1 MLKNGTGKFVDPGVP
16 ATWLGRMGRQ
26 KMMDTLAPVL
36 PSTAK
41 HLHQGA
47 TEMKAG
53 NQERDVYI
61 MYIYIYVYQ
70 SNKIIYIYICIY
82 IYHAKYGLDSPY

>member
-1 MLKNGTGKFVDPGVP
+1 
-16 ATWLGRMGRQ
+16 MGRQ

-61 MYIYIYVYQ
+61 MYIYIYMYIKVIKLY
-70 SNKIIYIYICIY
+70 IYIYIMQNMVWIPHTSFRPLFWVCV
-82 IYHAKYGLDSPY
+82 

>member
-61 MYIYIYVYQ
+61 MYIYMYIKVIKLY
-70 SNKIIYIYICIY
+70 IYIYIY